1 MTSNDDYD
9 YTNDI
14 ETVRDKLLS
23 SFDTAEV
30 LVFEDGTR
38 DDSVAHIGYY
48 AASDNGVW
56 PSALRYIQSQ
66 GFVIMES
73 MMRYL
78 DDSDER
84 SFPERG
90 DRELCYVEAKRERPE
105 APEVYR

>member
-1 MTSNDDYD
+1 MTPNDDYD

-38 DDSVAHIGYY
+38 HSVAHIGYY
-48 AASDNGVW
+48 AASDRGIW
-56 PSALRYIQSQ
+56 PRALRYIQAQ

-73 MMRYL
+73 KMRYL

-90 DRELCYVEAKRERPE
+90 DRRLCYVEAKRERPE